1 MVRPLASARCSSQDS
16 IDSQGAAQRAP
27 EGLRSWRVWGW
38 CARPPGPVVRQE
50 ILGVTSR
57 SLARVGVMGQATR
70 ALAGEFGR
78 WRASGGVEPPLESA
92 GSVIDGGGVAVP
104 DCLGGGVADVERP
117 DEVVRP
123 ALPTGSAQ
131 PA

>member
-1 MVRPLASARCSSQDS
+1 
-16 IDSQGAAQRAP
+16 
-27 EGLRSWRVWGW
+27 
-38 CARPPGPVVRQE
+38 
-50 ILGVTSR
+50 
-57 SLARVGVMGQATR
+57 MGQATR

-117 DEVVRP
+117 DEVVRLQL
-123 ALPTGSAQ
+123 AHGVSAARLTNGGASWRFCAQ
-131 PA
+131 SVPGLFT